1 MNRFSQN
8 LRDNALEYSGEF
20 STGKL
25 AHKQPSSFKPSPLLE
40 MGDYRVTPCL
50 RDDDSKQEK
59 NPFEESEWF
68 CLLIENTHTM
78 VNRSLVHPADQIV
91 VKNMISE
98 VIEPHKPV
106 SQYNLYSTHAMLT
119 DEYVPLCEAGTVG
132 TENMHTHEYDNERL
146 KRIQTLLNTKKNIQ
160 KEENWNKGLKIIFR
174 CMSKLGFDR
183 YGIFLVNPVRKK
195 LELHSAKEIT
205 LSEDVMHLKDSEYI
219 GMKCIQEKKI
229 IHVKEYPTHSTGAP
243 TSSVWIPIIVQ
254 DTPFAALVAD
264 TVKNPS
270 TEEDIKDLK
279 ALASMF
285 EAFIDRTRIKIE
297 PVIEKKVEK
306 TPKYRLD
313 PQEAYIIPEKKCEKS
328 LRIFSDIVS
337 QGIPGIIISR
347 VYPEKLRR
355 RCTLVQT
362 PVLWLSQVDGETSV
376 TPADLYRLAYALEEF
391 TRKSSESVIL
401 FDGVEYLMTQTNFE
415 EMLRYLCELKD
426 IAFIN
431 NAQLIVSLH
440 KDTLTPQEYTMLK
453 KEFVIYEILTPFS
466 LFLEGWNQI
475 TKRVETVTPC
485 TISFTGRR

>member
-1 MNRFSQN
+1 MNTYSQN
-8 LRDNALEYSGEF
+8 LRDSALEHSGEF
-20 STGKL
+20 STKTMARPAQL
-25 AHKQPSSFKPSPLLE
+25 SLELSSLLNME
-40 MGDYRVTPCL
+40 DYRVTPCL
-50 RDDDSKQEK
+50 RDDSKQEG

-68 CLLIENTHTM
+68 WLLIENTHMM

-98 VIEPHKPV
+98 LVEPHKLG
-106 SQYNLYSTHAMLT
+106 SQYSLYNTQAMLT
-119 DEYVPLCEAGTVG
+119 DECVPLCEAGTMA
-132 TENMHTHEYDNERL
+132 ENMYTHENIERL
-146 KRIQTLLNTKKNIQ
+146 KRIQILLNTKMDIQ
-160 KEENWNKGLKIIFR
+160 KEKNWNKGLKIIFK
-174 CMSKLGFDR
+174 CINDLGFER

-195 LELHSAKEIT
+195 LELHSAKENT

-229 IHVKEYPTHSTGAP
+229 IHVKEYPDTGAP

-254 DTPFAALVAD
+254 DAPFAALVAD
-264 TVKNPS
+264 TAKTPS
-270 TEEDIKDLK
+270 TKEDIKDLN
-279 ALASMF
+279 ALANIMSV
-285 EAFIDRTRIKIE
+285 FIDRTRIKIE

-306 TPKYRLD
+306 TPKHQLD

-337 QGIPGIIISR
+337 QGIPGIVISR
-347 VYPEKLRR
+347 MYPEKLRR
-355 RCTLVQT
+355 RCKLVQT

-376 TPADLYRLAYALEEF
+376 APADLYRLAYALEEF

-415 EMLRYLCELKD
+415 EMLRYICELKD

-440 KDTLTPQEYTMLK
+440 KDALTHQEYTLLK
-453 KEFVIYEILTPFS
+453 KEFVIYEIAAPFS
-466 LFLEGWNQI
+466 LVLKGWNKI
-475 TKRVETVTPC
+475 SKRVEPATP
-485 TISFTGRR
+485 

>member
-8 LRDNALEYSGEF
+8 LRDNALEHSGEF
-20 STGKL
+20 STWRL
-25 AHKQPSSFKPSPLLE
+25 AHYRQLSSLELSSLLN
-40 MGDYRVTPCL
+40 MGDYRITPCI
-50 RDDDSKQEK
+50 RDDTKQKK
-59 NPFEESEWF
+59 NPYEESEWF
-68 CLLIENTHTM
+68 WLLIENTHTI
-78 VNRSLVHPADQIV
+78 VNRSLVHPADQTM

-98 VIEPHKPV
+98 LIEPHKPG
-106 SQYNLYSTHAMLT
+106 SQYTLDSTHAMLT
-119 DEYVPLCEAGTVG
+119 DQYIPLCESEMLG
-132 TENMHTHEYDNERL
+132 TENMHTHDNNERL
-146 KRIQTLLNTKKNIQ
+146 KRIQILLNTKMDIQ
-160 KEENWNKGLKIIFR
+160 KEKNWNNGLKIIFK
-174 CMSKLGFDR
+174 CISKLGFER

-229 IHVKEYPTHSTGAP
+229 IHVKEYPTDTGNP

-264 TVKNPS
+264 TAKTPS
-270 TEEDIKDLK
+270 TKEDIRDLK
-279 ALASMF
+279 ALADIMSV
-285 EAFIDRTRIKIE
+285 FIDRTRIKIE

-306 TPKYRLD
+306 TPKHQLD

-328 LRIFSDIVS
+328 LRVFSDIVS
-337 QGIPGIIISR
+337 QGIPGIVISR

-355 RCTLVQT
+355 RCKLGKT
-362 PVLWLSQVDGETSV
+362 PVLWLSQCDGETSV
-376 TPADLYRLAYALEEF
+376 TPADLYQLAYALEEF

-401 FDGVEYLMTQTNFE
+401 FDGVEYLMTQTSFE

-466 LFLEGWNQI
+466 LFLKGWNQI
-475 TKRVETVTPC
+475 TKRVETGTPF
-485 TISFTGRR
+485 TISLTGRR